1 MNENVIV
8 SPCISVCK
16 TDPITGYCYGC
27 GRSLDD
33 KKMWSNPE
41 TNNYWKEKNLEII
54 RNRLSGWQ
62 QVAFDESY
70 KNKKIS
76 GLSLIKQK
84 LNESKK

>member
-1 MNENVIV
+1 MNENVII